1 MGFAAAPLEGTTTH
15 ELSFRDQAYWY
26 PSIPPDDVSLNAESF
41 TGKDSLI
48 KRYQPLVWSRFGGP
62 QGAYLRALTKISVSL
77 NGRIQFQYDGED
89 IPAPSLTLGRE
100 KITVAEPSDSEEA
113 IDSEENDKPKNI
125 EFTIDGPGGEIIQAI
140 EVAIDKFFDQPGDGD
155 EVPTTYIRAKLH
167 SFKVGCFFLNLLL

>member
-1 MGFAAAPLEGTTTH
+1 MSFAAAPLEGTTAY
-15 ELSFRDQAYWY
+15 ELTFRDQAYWY
-26 PSIPPDDVSLNAESF
+26 PSILPDDVSLNAESF

-77 NGRIQFQYDGED
+77 NGRIQFQYDRED

-113 IDSEENDKPKNI
+113 TDSEENDKPKNI
-125 EFTIDGPGGEIIQAI
+125 EFTIDGPVGETIQAI

-167 SFKVGCFFLNLLL
+167 SFKVGFFS